1 MRERP
6 NVFRRVFRE
15 DPPLSTFRPE
25 DARRPCLAERRLEN
39 FLNPLLLIAGDYR
52 GKSKS
57 EPGLQMRNA
66 RLFLARLSRDV
77 AGNIL
82 PIAAIGVLIA
92 AVVIGSAVDL
102 SRNYLT
108 REQLQSACDSAVLA
122 GRRTVTTN
130 GFDTASQTAAT
141 NYFNTNFSNQAQ
153 GTTSTTFTTTSPDA
167 GQTIIGNASTVLSTL
182 IMRIFGKD
190 SFTITATC
198 GSSMGV
204 GNADIMMVL
213 DTTGS
218 MSSTLSGST
227 TRIDALRTAMKNFY
241 VTIQTATAASNAR
254 IRYGFVPFSSTVNV
268 GKLITDIDQRYIVDS
283 DNYQSRE
290 WTNYSNT
297 TSNDSA
303 TQYSNT
309 QYNSN
314 SSCTAAFPSN
324 NGSWSNSGSATTV
337 NANDIS
343 TVAQRQSGYEYSC
356 VKVSSWNS
364 TYYLMY
370 VVKGRTNYS
379 YWRYYYKQKSYDTS
393 AFKTFASV
401 STQTGDYGANQSTT
415 WGGCIQERS
424 TVAQSTFSY
433 SPTSGITPAAA
444 RDLDLDNAPNV
455 SNDDTKWA
463 PLWPQ
468 ISYLRYSGNSY
479 TTATTTSGDQA
490 VTYCPVKAQLLQKMT
505 QTAFNSYA
513 DSLVAVGGT
522 YLDIGMIWGGRMIS
536 PTGMWKTL
544 VNEDPSNGGEVARH
558 IIFMTD
564 GEMEPNSYIAQA
576 WGMEFWDRLVTGTS
590 SLNNDT
596 ARHTSR
602 FLATCEAIKDKGVR
616 VWVIAFTST
625 LSTDL
630 TTCASDDSSY
640 TASSAAD
647 LNDAFQEIAKQVGEL
662 RVVQ

>member
-1 MRERP
+1 
-6 NVFRRVFRE
+6 
-15 DPPLSTFRPE
+15 
-25 DARRPCLAERRLEN
+25 
-39 FLNPLLLIAGDYR
+39 
-52 GKSKS
+52 
-57 EPGLQMRNA
+57 MRNA

-153 GTTSTTFTTTSPDA
+153 GTTSTTFSVTSPDS
-167 GQTIIGNASTVLSTL
+167 GQTVNGSASTVLNTL

-198 GSSMGV
+198 ASSMGV

-213 DTTGS
+213 DNTGS
-218 MSSTLSGST
+218 MASTLSGST
-227 TRIDALRTAMKNFY
+227 TRIAALRTAMKNFY
-241 VTIQTATAASNAR
+241 NTIATATASSNAR
-254 IRYGFVPFSSTVNV
+254 VRYGFVPFSSTVNV
-268 GKLITDIDQRYIVDS
+268 GKLVTDLDPRYIVDA

-297 TSNDSA
+297 TTNDAA
-303 TQYSNT
+303 TQYSTT
-309 QYNSN
+309 QYSSN
-314 SSCTAAFPSN
+314 SACTAAFPTN

-337 NANDIS
+337 NASGIS
-343 TVAQRQSGYEYSC
+343 TVTQRQSGNEYSC
-356 VKVSSWNS
+356 VKVSSWNN
-364 TYYLMY
+364 TYYVIY
-370 VVKGRTNYS
+370 VVKGRTTYS
-379 YWRYYYKQKSYDTS
+379 YWRYYYKQLSRDTS

-401 STQTGDYGANQSTT
+401 TTQTGDYGANQSTT
-415 WGGCIQERS
+415 WGGCIQERG
-424 TVAQSTFSY
+424 TVAQATFSY
-433 SPTSGITPAAA
+433 SSSTGITPKAAL
-444 RDLDLDNAPNV
+444 DLDLDTAPSV
-455 SNDDTKWA
+455 SDDNTKWA

-468 ISYLRYSGNSY
+468 ISYMRYSGNSY
-479 TTATTTSGDQA
+479 TTATATDGD
-490 VTYCPVKAQLLQKMT
+490 VETTYCPVKAQLLQTMT
-505 QTAFNSYA
+505 QSAFNTYA
-513 DSLVAVGGT
+513 NSLVAVGGT

-536 PTGMWKTL
+536 PTGMWSSL

-590 SLNNDT
+590 SLSNDE

-630 TTCASDDSSY
+630 TTCASDDSSF
-640 TASSAAD
+640 TANSASD

>member
-1 MRERP
+1 
-6 NVFRRVFRE
+6 
-15 DPPLSTFRPE
+15 
-25 DARRPCLAERRLEN
+25 
-39 FLNPLLLIAGDYR
+39 
-52 GKSKS
+52 
-57 EPGLQMRNA
+57 MRNA

-153 GTTSTTFTTTSPDA
+153 GTTSTTFSVTSPDS
-167 GQTIIGNASTVLSTL
+167 GQTVNGSASTVLNTL

-198 GSSMGV
+198 ASSMGV

-213 DTTGS
+213 DNTGS
-218 MSSTLSGST
+218 MASTLSGST
-227 TRIDALRTAMKNFY
+227 TRIAALRTAMKNFY
-241 VTIQTATAASNAR
+241 NTIATATASSNAR
-254 IRYGFVPFSSTVNV
+254 VRYGFVPFSSTVNV
-268 GKLITDIDQRYIVDS
+268 GKLITDLSPSYIADS
-283 DNYQSRE
+283 DSYQSRIYE
-290 WTNYSNT
+290 PDPDGGSDSTGNWSKYSNT
-297 TSNDSA
+297 SYGS
-303 TQYSNT
+303 
-309 QYNSN
+309 
-314 SSCTAAFPSN
+314 SSCGNAVPTNTSL
-324 NGSWSNSGSATTV
+324 SDSGSGSSKQQTRIEYAC
-337 NANDIS
+337 
-343 TVAQRQSGYEYSC
+343 RQSSGNYYIYQRTITRPYE
-356 VKVSSWNS
+356 
-364 TYYLMY
+364 M
-370 VVKGRTNYS
+370 
-379 YWRYYYKQKSYDTS
+379 RYRQIAYDTS
-393 AFKTFASV
+393 AFKNF
-401 STQTGDYGANQSTT
+401 STVTTPTGDYGANQSSI
-415 WGGCIQERS
+415 WGGCIQERG
-424 TVAQSTFSY
+424 TVAQATFSY
-433 SPTSGITPAAA
+433 SSSTGITPKAAL
-444 RDLDLDNAPNV
+444 DLDLDTAPTV
-455 SNDDTKWA
+455 SDNNTKWT

-468 ISYLRYSGNSY
+468 ISYMRYTTGYGSSSY
-479 TTATTTSGDQA
+479 TTATTNSGTLA
-490 VTYCPVKAQLLQKMT
+490 TTYCPVKAQLLQTMT

-544 VNEDPSNGGEVARH
+544 VNQDPSNGGEVARH

-590 SLNNDT
+590 SLSNDE

-630 TTCASDDSSY
+630 TTCASDDSSF
-640 TASSAAD
+640 TANSASD